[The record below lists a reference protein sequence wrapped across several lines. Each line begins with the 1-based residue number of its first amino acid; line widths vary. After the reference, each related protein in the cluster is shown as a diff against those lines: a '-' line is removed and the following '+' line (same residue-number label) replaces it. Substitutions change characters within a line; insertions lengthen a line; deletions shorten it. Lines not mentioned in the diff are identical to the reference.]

1 MTRMLRM
8 AWMRWSMALV
18 CALAG
23 AAQAEVVVRDD
34 RGATV
39 KLPAPPQR
47 VITLLPSL
55 TESVCALGWCDRL
68 VGTDRHSNWPAS
80 VAALPKLGGMDDAQ
94 VERIAALRPDVV
106 LAARATRVV
115 DRLESLGLRVVVLE
129 PSSQAETRRVVA
141 TLATLLGRP
150 EQGAVLWARIDQ
162 QVQRA
167 AARVP
172 VALRGQKVYFE
183 VDAAPY
189 AAGSTSFLGEL
200 LTQLGLGNIVP
211 PALGPF
217 PKLNP
222 EFIVKAQP
230 DLVMAVE
237 RNLRDMPR
245 RPGWATLKALQTGR
259 TCAFEATRYDMLV
272 RPGPR
277 LGDAAELIADCLQA
291 LPAQPP
297 VERRAP

>member
-1 MTRMLRM
+1 MT
-8 AWMRWSMALV
+8 WMRWTVTLV
-18 CALAG
+18 CLLAG
-23 AAQAEVVVRDD
+23 AVRAEVSVLDA

-39 KLPAPPQR
+39 RLSAPPQR
-47 VITLLPSL
+47 VVSLLPSL
-55 TESVCALGWCDRL
+55 TESVCALGFCERL

-94 VERIAALRPDVV
+94 IERIVALRPDVV
-106 LAARATRVV
+106 LAARSTRAVE
-115 DRLESLGLRVVVLE
+115 RLESLGLRVVVLE
-129 PSSQAETRRVVA
+129 PSNQAETRRVIA

-172 VALRGQKVYFE
+172 VAWRGQKVYFE
-183 VDAAPY
+183 VDSAPY

-230 DLVMAVE
+230 ALIMAVD
-237 RNLRDMPR
+237 RHLRDMPR
-245 RPGWATLKALQTGR
+245 RPGWSTLKALQTGR
-259 TCAFEATRYDMLV
+259 TCAFEASRYDMFV

-277 LGDAAELIADCLQA
+277 LGDAAERIADCLQA
-291 LPAQPP
+291 LPAQLP
-297 VERRAP
+297 VARGTP

>member
-1 MTRMLRM
+1 MSRG
-8 AWMRWSMALV
+8 RWWLALWL
-18 CALAG
+18 ALAVG
-23 AAQAEVVVRDD
+23 FVRAEVSVRDD
-34 RGATV
+34 RGATIR
-39 KLPAPPQR
+39 LAAPPQR
-47 VITLLPSL
+47 IVTLLPSL
-55 TESVCALGWCDRL
+55 TETVCALGFCERL
-68 VGTDRHSNWPAS
+68 VGTDRYSNWPAS
-80 VAALPKLGGMDDAQ
+80 VPALPKLGGMDDTQ
-94 VERIAALRPDVV
+94 VERLVALRPDVV
-106 LAARATRVV
+106 LAARSTRAVE
-115 DRLESLGLRVVVLE
+115 RLESLGLTVVVLE
-129 PSSQAETRRVVA
+129 PRSQAEARRTVA
-141 TLATLLGRP
+141 TIATLMGRP

-172 VALRGQKVYFE
+172 AALRGQKVYFE
-183 VDAAPY
+183 VDSAPY

-237 RNLRDMPR
+237 RNLRDMSR
-245 RPGWATLKALQTGR
+245 RPGWSTLKALQTGR
-259 TCAFEATRYDMLV
+259 TCAFEATRYEMLV

-277 LGDAAELIADCLQA
+277 LGEAAELVADCLQA
-291 LPAQPP
+291 LPP
-297 VERRAP
+297 